1 MTTKLHLSKLDAAL
15 RQLETAVTLYF
26 HSSDPISIHT
36 LTAAAYNVLQG
47 IKKHRGAGFQ
57 MFKDAD
63 MVYPEKR
70 REFRDMLN
78 ASENFF
84 KHADRDPTSDHEF
97 SPDWTDFLLIDACQ
111 AYGRLTGERRP
122 VLVAYMSWFCIRH
135 PQYYETQ
142 PEVFR
147 RASML
152 NGQYKETDGLLSSM
166 KRSPRDTIHS
176 REDEH

>member
-63 MVYPEKR
+63 MVYP
-70 REFRDMLN
+70 
-78 ASENFF
+78 
-84 KHADRDPTSDHEF
+84 
-97 SPDWTDFLLIDACQ
+97 
-111 AYGRLTGERRP
+111 GRLTGERRP

-152 NGQYKETDGLLSSM
+152 NGQYKETD
-166 KRSPRDTIHS
+166 RSTFFNEALTAGYNPFPR
-176 REDEH
+176 R